1 MEENQKKEEQKR
13 IARECLRNFGLM
25 DQVQEQFMTED
36 KLYYSERQNQIFDG
50 ILYWLSNKPEWLEKV
65 RELEQEYGVLVYHAY
80 LYHATY
86 GTVLDCLCV
95 PSDPDAFED
104 TLEDSKNGIAFI
116 YAINLSE
123 PLYSDFGYGEYK
135 PKNGGISK
143 TA

>member
-65 RELEQEYGVLVYHAY
+65 RELEQEYGV
-80 LYHATY
+80 
-86 GTVLDCLCV
+86 
-95 PSDPDAFED
+95 
-104 TLEDSKNGIAFI
+104 
-116 YAINLSE
+116 
-123 PLYSDFGYGEYK
+123 
-135 PKNGGISK
+135 
-143 TA
+143 

>member
-1 MEENQKKEEQKR
+1 MEEKQKKEEQKR
-13 IARECLRNFGLM
+13 IARECLRNFRLM

-36 KLYYSERQNQIFDG
+36 KLFYSERHNQIFDG
-50 ILYWLSNKPEWLEKV
+50 VLYWLSNKPEWLEKV
-65 RELEQEYGVLVYHAY
+65 HELEQEYGVLVYHAY
-80 LYHATY
+80 LYRATY

-95 PSDPDAFED
+95 PSDLDAFED

-123 PLYSDFGYGEYK
+123 PLYSEFGYGEYK

>member
-65 RELEQEYGVLVYHAY
+65 RELEQEYGVLVTTPTFTTRHTEPFWTA
-80 LYHATY
+80 
-86 GTVLDCLCV
+86 CV
-95 PSDPDAFED
+95 CRVIRMHLRIPW
-104 TLEDSKNGIAFI
+104 
-116 YAINLSE
+116 
-123 PLYSDFGYGEYK
+123 
-135 PKNGGISK
+135 K
-143 TA
+143 TARTALHLFTQSI

>member
-1 MEENQKKEEQKR
+1 MPTFTTR
-13 IARECLRNFGLM
+13 Y
-25 DQVQEQFMTED
+25 TEP
-36 KLYYSERQNQIFDG
+36 F
-50 ILYWLSNKPEWLEKV
+50 
-65 RELEQEYGVLVYHAY
+65 
-80 LYHATY
+80 
-86 GTVLDCLCV
+86 CLCV

-123 PLYSDFGYGEYK
+123 PLYSEFGYGEYK